1 MNAWHKLTSLY
12 STHIQIPC
20 GGTLAV
26 FREFTSVQI
35 KETVSRDVSMTKLKI
50 SFFHYSEG
58 VYTLNE
64 KIRAELV
71 NKRFLRWQVWAGT
84 STWKI
89 RISQFLFHFPVL
101 LHKYC
106 QCAHFVDFWNFCR
119 RDIAHWKQL
128 KIRKNW
134 ITSNFSLMSALIETS
149 RISHLSHFQS
159 RR

>member
-20 GGTLAV
+20 GGTFAV

-35 KETVSRDVSMTKLKI
+35 KVTVSRDVSMTKLKI

-71 NKRFLRWQVWAGT
+71 NKRFFAVGKFEQVPARG
-84 STWKI
+84 K
-89 RISQFLFHFPVL
+89 
-101 LHKYC
+101 
-106 QCAHFVDFWNFCR
+106 
-119 RDIAHWKQL
+119 
-128 KIRKNW
+128 
-134 ITSNFSLMSALIETS
+134 
-149 RISHLSHFQS
+149 
-159 RR
+159 